1 MCSTGLF
8 CADEGTIGI
17 LLIAL
22 EQRLNKMKVSRLRLM
37 SSALPI
43 LGVDLRFGGG
53 NCSWDQ
59 FVFLW

>member
-22 EQRLNKMKVSRLRLM
+22 EQRLNKMKV
-37 SSALPI
+37 
-43 LGVDLRFGGG
+43 
-53 NCSWDQ
+53 
-59 FVFLW
+59 